1 MEIQIR
7 LVARILIPNVLLPVT
22 RAWITSRQTEAI
34 PCDPPLA
41 RKSVNSLT
49 HGRVTS
55 RWIISIAENH
65 VPLSLLFSS
74 YTYIRCKSVVD
85 LEKEKLIERK
95 LLKSEADT
103 RNVRAVFIGWPF
115 ICSFYLLLPFIFVVG
130 KSMEGMQPD
139 KSKSKL
145 NSQPRI
151 SNDLIIHP
159 K

>member
-22 RAWITSRQTEAI
+22 RAWITSPDRGNPLWPTIGEEECQLF
-34 PCDPPLA
+34 DPRA
-41 RKSVNSLT
+41 S
-49 HGRVTS
+49 TS

-65 VPLSLLFSS
+65 LPLSLLFSS

>member
-1 MEIQIR
+1 MNH
-7 LVARILIPNVLLPVT
+7 VARQRQSPVT
-22 RAWITSRQTEAI
+22 HHWR
-34 PCDPPLA
+34 
-41 RKSVNSLT
+41 
-49 HGRVTS
+49 GRVSTLWPTGESRRVELYLSPKTTS
-55 RWIISIAENH
+55 
-65 VPLSLLFSS
+65 LSLLFSS

-145 NSQPRI
+145 NSQPGYRMI
-151 SNDLIIHP
+151 WSFIRNRKLVSILPSKSVFHDF
-159 K
+159 